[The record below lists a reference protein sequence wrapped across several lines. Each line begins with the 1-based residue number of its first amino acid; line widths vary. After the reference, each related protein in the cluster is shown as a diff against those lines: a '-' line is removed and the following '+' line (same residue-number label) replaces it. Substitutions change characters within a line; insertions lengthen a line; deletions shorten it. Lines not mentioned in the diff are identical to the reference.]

1 MTRREIFS
9 SLLFA
14 GAASRFA
21 VPARAAEEAVFPGTP
36 FHNYSRCLPDYLR
49 DLAKKAVEKRDAEL
63 AKLTTPAAIQARQKW
78 VRETLWKLI
87 GGMPERTPL
96 NARTTGSF
104 EREKYRVDKVV

>member
-14 GAASRFA
+14 GAASRVA
-21 VPARAAEEAVFPGTP
+21 IPARAAEEAAFPGTP
-36 FHNYSRCLPDYLR
+36 FHAYAKCLPDYLR
-49 DLAKKAVEKRDAEL
+49 ALAKKAVEKRDAEL

-87 GGMPERTPL
+87 GGMP
-96 NARTTGSF
+96 
-104 EREKYRVDKVV
+104 